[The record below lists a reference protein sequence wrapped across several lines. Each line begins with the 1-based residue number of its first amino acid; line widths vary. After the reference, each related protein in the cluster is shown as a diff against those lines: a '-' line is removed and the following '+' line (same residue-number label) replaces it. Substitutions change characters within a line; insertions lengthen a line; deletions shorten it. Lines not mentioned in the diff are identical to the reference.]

1 MAKRDVIKNLE
12 FPVIVRRLLL
22 SWLIAATISYLVLS
36 APLRC
41 LQTTGGIAQM
51 SLIGTIIMTCIF
63 LATFTIVGYFRKRH
77 IYERWLML
85 ITYTILAVS
94 SLQSNFSWSFLV
106 GCLLLW
112 IVLFVY
118 AVAGWNSSASQ
129 LNRSVKSPFYCKLLL
144 YIMASAF
151 VVFVSIWTVSR
162 IYSYCTPTYDFG
174 IFSQMFY
181 NMKAS
186 GIPNTTVERDMLLSH
201 FHVHVSP
208 IYYLLLPIYC
218 LFPFPATL
226 QILQA
231 IVLASTIIPLWL
243 LCRRHGLSP
252 VISLVLCGI
261 LLSYPAFSG
270 GTSYDLHENAFLA
283 PLLMWLF
290 YGLDVKSIPIT
301 ILSAS
306 LTLIV
311 KEDAAVYVAVVSLYI
326 FVRGAVNSHQQNRSW
341 GLIIGSALLV
351 ASVTWFL
358 IVTRFL
364 ATSGDGVMIYRY
376 QNFMTNSSGSLLDVI
391 KTVILCPL
399 KVIFECTDSEK
410 LKFIA
415 LTLLTLLGL
424 PILTRKYERF
434 ILLIPYILVNLMSDY
449 QYQHDIFFQYTFG
462 STACLLYLTVINLAD
477 MKHVFAK
484 SLFACVCLAICGI
497 FFIQNIVPVAARYP
511 QMVNNNRDHY
521 RSIRQT
527 LMLIPDDA
535 SVAATT
541 FYTTQL
547 SQREILYDVKYTSLE
562 NLLSTEYVA
571 LAIHS
576 QTNYNQYAAAGK
588 DGYENLIKILE
599 SNGYIVFAEL
609 DDTLV
614 IYQKQE

>member
-1 MAKRDVIKNLE
+1 MAKRNVINNLQLA
-12 FPVIVRRLLL
+12 VIVRRLLL

-36 APLRC
+36 DSLRS
-41 LQTTGGIAQM
+41 LQTTSGIAQM
-51 SLIGTIIMTCIF
+51 SLIGTIIMTGIF
-63 LATFTIVGYFRKRH
+63 LTTFTVVGCFSKRH
-77 IYERWLML
+77 TYERWLML
-85 ITYTILAVS
+85 IAYTILAVS
-94 SLQSNFSWSFLV
+94 SLLSNPSWSFLV

-112 IVLFVY
+112 IVIFVY
-118 AVAGWNSSASQ
+118 SITGWNSFASR
-129 LNRSVKSPFYCKLLL
+129 LNGTVKSPFYCNLLL

-162 IYSYCTPTYDFG
+162 IYSFCTPTYDFG

-181 NMKAS
+181 NMKTS
-186 GIPNTTVERDMLLSH
+186 GIPNTTVERDVLLSH

-208 IYYLLLPIYC
+208 IYYLLLPVYW

-252 VISLVLCGI
+252 AVSLILCGV
-261 LLSYPAFSG
+261 LLLYPAFSG
-270 GTSYDLHENAFLA
+270 GTSYDIHENAFLA

-290 YGLDVKSIPIT
+290 YGLDIKNTPIT
-301 ILSAS
+301 ILSAC

-311 KEDAAVYVAVVSLYI
+311 KEDAAVYVAVIGLYI
-326 FVRGAVNSHQQNRSW
+326 FVRTALNCHQQNRSW
-341 GLIIGSALLV
+341 GIIIGSTLLI
-351 ASVTWFL
+351 ASVAWFL
-358 IVTRFL
+358 IVTHFL
-364 ATSGDGVMIYRY
+364 STSGEGVMTYRY
-376 QNFMTNSSGSLLDVI
+376 QNYMTNRSGSLFDVI
-391 KTVILCPL
+391 KAVVLCPL

-410 LKFIA
+410 IKFIGF
-415 LTLLTLLGL
+415 TLFPLFGL
-424 PILTRKYERF
+424 PFLTRKYERF

-477 MKHVFAK
+477 MKHVLPQ
-484 SLFACVCLAICGI
+484 SLIACVCLVICGI
-497 FFIQNIVPVAARYP
+497 LFVQNIVPVAARYP

-521 RSIRQT
+521 RSVRQT

-541 FYTTQL
+541 FYTTEL

-562 NLLSTEYVA
+562 NLLSTEYIA

-576 QTNYNQYAAAGK
+576 QTNYNQYEADGK

-599 SNGYIVFAEL
+599 SNGYIVFTQL

>member
-1 MAKRDVIKNLE
+1 MTKRDVIKNLE
-12 FPVIVRRLLL
+12 FAVIMRRLLL

-36 APLRC
+36 NPLRS

-51 SLIGTIIMTCIF
+51 SLIGTIVMTGIF

-129 LNRSVKSPFYCKLLL
+129 LSVTVKSPFYCKLLL

-151 VVFVSIWTVSR
+151 IVFVSIWTVSR

-290 YGLDVKSIPIT
+290 YGLDFKSIPIT

-326 FVRGAVNSHQQNRSW
+326 FVRGAVNSHQQNRLW

-364 ATSGDGVMIYRY
+364 ATSGDGVMNYRY

-391 KTVILCPL
+391 KAVILCPL

-415 LTLLTLLGL
+415 LTLLPLLGL
-424 PILTRKYERF
+424 PIFTRKYERF

-484 SLFACVCLAICGI
+484 SLIACACLVICGI
-497 FFIQNIVPVAARYP
+497 LFIQNIVPVAARYP
-511 QMVNNNRDHY
+511 QMVNNNCDHY
-521 RSIRQT
+521 RSVRQT

-562 NLLSTEYVA
+562 NLLSAEYVA

-599 SNGYIVFAEL
+599 SNGYIVFAQL